1 MNGERKGVPS
11 ASGVERIHLCP
22 GSWNLERG
30 LPEGERSEDADSGTR
45 VHDVWAG
52 LASIDILSLEERE
65 TLDALQW
72 LELQAIRT
80 VFGGLDETAQVH
92 REKRLWLHDEAGAP
106 LFSGK
111 LDFYVIQG
119 DHALI
124 LDGKTGR
131 NETERANGNMQL
143 RAQAVLLDE
152 FTRKTLKS
160 ITVGIVAP
168 WQEDK
173 LTLCRYEV
181 DHLDAAQVELQ
192 EILDS
197 AKDPLAPRI
206 PSEKACRYCK
216 AKAICP
222 EAREAALSLPVKLG
236 NGPELLPNTDDAART
251 LAALLTGDEL
261 SLCLGRGELFERI
274 HTAIRGEARKRLM
287 AGDRVPG
294 WHLKPGRVNRPIT
307 DPALVFGRFLEIGG
321 TQEQFMTTVE
331 VGKGALQERVNA
343 ITKETGKA
351 LKNRMASILDGATQE
366 KQSGAILERI

>member
-1 MNGERKGVPS
+1 MSDERKGVPS

-22 GSWNLERG
+22 GSWHLERG
-30 LPEGERSEDADSGTR
+30 LPDGERSEDADSGTR

-52 LASIDILSLEERE
+52 LTGVDTLSLEERE

-92 REKRLWLHDEAGAP
+92 REKRLWLYDANGVP
-106 LFSGK
+106 MFSGK
-111 LDFYVIQG
+111 LDLYVIQG

-131 NETERANGNMQL
+131 NETERASGNMQL
-143 RAQAVLLDE
+143 RSQAVLLD
-152 FTRKTLKS
+152 KHAKATLES
-160 ITVGIVAP
+160 ITVGIIAP
-168 WQEDK
+168 WQEDR
-173 LTLCRYEV
+173 LTLCRYDG
-181 DHLDAAQVELQ
+181 DHLDAAEIELQ
-192 EILDS
+192 QILDS
-197 AKDPLAPRI
+197 AKDPLAPRT

-222 EAREAALSLPVKLG
+222 EARDTALSLPVKLG
-236 NGPELLPNTDDAART
+236 NGQELLPNTDDAART
-251 LAALLTGDEL
+251 LAALFTDDEL
-261 SLCLGRGELFERI
+261 SICLGRGELFERI

-307 DPALVFGRFLEIGG
+307 DPALVFGRFRDIGG
-321 TQEQFMTTVE
+321 TQEQFMSTVD
-331 VGKGALQERVNA
+331 VGKGALQDQVHA
-343 ITKETGKA
+343 ITKETGRA
-351 LKNRMASILDGATQE
+351 LKSRMASILDGATEE
-366 KQSGAILERI
+366 KQSGAILERL